1 MLQKVFK
8 SSLTVYV
15 KFLNIEMFLQ
25 FISLAG
31 NFQAEGF

>member
-1 MLQKVFK
+1 MLHKVFK
-8 SSLTVYV
+8 SNLIVYV

-25 FISLAG
+25 FISLTG